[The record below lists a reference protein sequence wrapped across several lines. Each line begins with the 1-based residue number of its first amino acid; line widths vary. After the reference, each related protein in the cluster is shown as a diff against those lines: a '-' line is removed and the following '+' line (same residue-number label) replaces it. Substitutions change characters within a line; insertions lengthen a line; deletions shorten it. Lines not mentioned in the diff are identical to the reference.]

1 MSDCISRSDLVRHVH
16 GTLPPDADLMVK
28 QHLTG
33 CERCRAVVADIVA
46 PTRSTEGLTEGLA
59 STPEP
64 ALTTGGTLERF
75 VLLGELG
82 AGAMGRVYAAWD
94 PKLARRIALKVVRHE
109 FLAKL
114 AARRE
119 ALMNEARAMA
129 QLSHPNVVT
138 VHDVFEVSGQLV
150 IEMEF
155 VEGTTLRWWMAGK
168 RSVSE
173 RWEMILAA
181 GRGLAAAHA
190 GKVLHRDFKPDN
202 VLVGVDGR
210 ARVAD
215 FGLAHLVDEGEAAV
229 AGGTHGYLAPEALKR
244 DVDARADQYSFAVT
258 AWEVLCGAR
267 PEDATKSPPA
277 AAVRVLRRALSA
289 DAAQRFPDLHQ
300 LLEALEAARRSPV
313 RRAQV
318 LVATVALAIA
328 TGVIFTNAREERLA
342 CAEGEA
348 LAAAALPDE
357 RAASIV
363 KAFEATGTE
372 SAGIIARDVVER
384 SRKRASEW
392 ASGFERACRG
402 ARSASVGSRGLE
414 EARLKC
420 FRRNLVNLE
429 VITDEWTRASADAVS
444 DAQQAIDSV
453 GFDMDCQ
460 AATPESNL
468 VLPTDPEKAREAI
481 ALRQKLD
488 RLQARSLA
496 LSADRLAAV
505 ATETEQLLQQS
516 ETLGDQVA
524 VSEAATLLARLD
536 QLTERSNLQHS
547 LIALR
552 AALAVSDYENAT
564 LYALGL
570 AQILWSERAEEA
582 LRWLEVAEGLAT
594 RIHSDRLH
602 GNIEITRGVTLRNL
616 ARFDEATAANR
627 RGLAAWLRAFGPD
640 SLEVAQAQ
648 NNLGSALV
656 SQGQFDEARGL
667 LEQSLATRAK
677 RLGPEHSSLL
687 AVKSNLGDLLVQTG
701 HPVEG
706 LAMLDSVV
714 AKLQPIDGK
723 PHRRRIYG
731 LNNRIIA
738 YVALGRIDEARRDLE
753 EALTLA
759 SPKSDLRARLL
770 RHQCVID
777 LAQNISS
784 NCLRL
789 VDEADGMEGPPAKDP
804 SWAVVS
810 EGLRADTYLQLGRLD
825 EARVEVEKA
834 RQHIVPATNPFT
846 RARIARVEA
855 ALAIDAGR

>member
-16 GTLPPDADLMVK
+16 GTLPPDADVMVK

-46 PTRSTEGLTEGLA
+46 PTRSTEGLTTVAPAEPTLA
-59 STPEP
+59 
-64 ALTTGGTLERF
+64 TGGTLERF

-94 PKLARRIALKVVRHE
+94 PKLARRVALKVVRHE

-114 AARRE
+114 ATRRE

-129 QLSHPNVVT
+129 QLAHPNVVT

-155 VEGTTLRWWMAGK
+155 VEGSTLRWWMAGN
-168 RSVSE
+168 RSRSE
-173 RWEMILAA
+173 RWELILAA

-190 GKVLHRDFKPDN
+190 SKVLHRDFKPDN

-215 FGLAHLVDEGEAAV
+215 FGLAHLVDQGEAAV
-229 AGGTHGYLAPEALKR
+229 AGGTHGYLAPEALKS

-267 PEDATKSPPA
+267 PEDASKRPPA
-277 AAVRVLRRALSA
+277 AAEKVLRRALSA
-289 DAAQRFPDLHQ
+289 DAAQRFPDLHT
-300 LLEALEAARRSPV
+300 LLESLEAARRSPV

-318 LVATVALAIA
+318 LVATLALGVAA
-328 TGVIFTNAREERLA
+328 GVIVVNAREERLA

-348 LAAAALPDE
+348 LAATALPDE

-363 KAFEATGTE
+363 KAFEATGAE

-384 SRKRASEW
+384 SRQRASEW
-392 ASGFERACRG
+392 TQGFERACRG
-402 ARSASVGSRGLE
+402 AHSASVGSRGLE

-429 VITDEWTRASADAVS
+429 VITDEWTRASAEAVS

-453 GFDMDCQ
+453 GFDMDC
-460 AATPESNL
+460 ASASPESNL
-468 VLPTDPEKAREAI
+468 VLPADPAKAREAI

-496 LSADRLAAV
+496 LSTVQLAAV
-505 ATETEQLLQQS
+505 ATETEALLQQS
-516 ETLGDQVA
+516 QSLGDQTA
-524 VSEAATLLARLD
+524 VSEAATLLARID
-536 QLTERSNLQHS
+536 QLTERSNQQHS
-547 LIALR
+547 LIGLR
-552 AALAVSDYENAT
+552 ASLAASDYENAT
-564 LYALGL
+564 LNALGL
-570 AQILWSERAEEA
+570 AQILWAERAEES
-582 LRWLEVAEGLAT
+582 LRWIEVAEGLAT

-602 GNIEITRGVTLRNL
+602 GNIEISRGVTLRHL
-616 ARFDEATAANR
+616 ARFDDAAAALR
-627 RGLAAWLRAFGPD
+627 RGLAAWVRAFGPD

-648 NNLGSALV
+648 NNLASALQ
-656 SQGQFDEARGL
+656 SLGQLDEARGL
-667 LEQSLATRAK
+667 FEQSLATRSRRMGA
-677 RLGPEHSSLL
+677 EHSSLL
-687 AVKSNLGDLLVQTG
+687 APKSNLGDLLVQTG
-701 HPVEG
+701 HATEG
-706 LAMLDSVV
+706 LAMIDSVL
-714 AKLQPIDGK
+714 AKLQPVDGK
-723 PHRRRIYG
+723 PHRRRIYA

-738 YVALGRIDEARRDLE
+738 YVALGRIDEARRDLN

-759 SPKSDLRARLL
+759 PPKSDLRARLL
-770 RHQCVID
+770 RHQCGID
-777 LAQNISS
+777 LAQNVSS

-789 VDEADGMEGPPAKDP
+789 LDEADAMEGAPAKDP

-810 EGLRADTYLQLGRLD
+810 EALRADTYLRLGQL
-825 EARVEVEKA
+825 EPAHVEVEKA
-834 RQHIVPATNPFT
+834 RQHIVPATIALT

-855 ALAIDAGR
+855 ALGVDAGR

>member
-16 GTLPPDADLMVK
+16 GTLPPDADVMVK

-33 CERCRAVVADIVA
+33 CERCRTVVADIVA
-46 PTRSTEGLTEGLA
+46 PTRSTEGLSA
-59 STPEP
+59 VAPAEP
-64 ALTTGGTLERF
+64 ALATGGTLERF

-94 PKLARRIALKVVRHE
+94 PKLARRVALKVVRHE

-114 AARRE
+114 ATRRE

-129 QLSHPNVVT
+129 QLAHPNVVT

-155 VEGTTLRWWMAGK
+155 VEGLTLRWWMAGN
-168 RSVSE
+168 RTASE
-173 RWEMILAA
+173 RWEMMLAA

-190 GKVLHRDFKPDN
+190 SKVLHRDFKPDN

-215 FGLAHLVDEGEAAV
+215 FGLAHLVEQGEAAV
-229 AGGTHGYLAPEALKR
+229 AGGTHGYLAPEALKS

-267 PEDATKSPPA
+267 PDDASKRPPA
-277 AAVRVLRRALSA
+277 AAEKVLRRALSA

-318 LVATVALAIA
+318 VVATVALAIA
-328 TGVIFTNAREERLA
+328 TGVIFMNAREERLA

-348 LAAAALPDE
+348 LAAAALTEE
-357 RAASIV
+357 RATSIV
-363 KAFEATGTE
+363 KAFEATGSE

-384 SRKRASEW
+384 ARQRASEW
-392 ASGFERACRG
+392 AAGFERACHG

-468 VLPTDPEKAREAI
+468 VLPRDPEKAREAI

-496 LSADRLAAV
+496 LSADKLAAV
-505 ATETEQLLQQS
+505 ATETEVLLQQS
-516 ETLGDQVA
+516 ERVGDQVG
-524 VSEAATLLARLD
+524 VSEAATLLARID
-536 QLTERSNLQHS
+536 QLSERSNLQHS
-547 LIALR
+547 LLALR

-564 LYALGL
+564 LNALGL
-570 AQILWSERAEEA
+570 AQILWSDRAEEA

-602 GNIEITRGVTLRNL
+602 GNIEVTRGVTLRHL
-616 ARFDEATAANR
+616 ARFDDAAVALR
-627 RGLAAWLRAFGPD
+627 RGLAAWVRAFGPD

-648 NNLGSALV
+648 NNLASALQ
-656 SQGQFDEARGL
+656 SLGQLDEARGL
-667 LEQSLATRAK
+667 FEQSLATRSK
-677 RLGPEHSSLL
+677 RMGSEHSSLL
-687 AVKSNLGDLLVQTG
+687 APKSNLGDLLVQTG
-701 HPVEG
+701 HATEG
-706 LAMLDSVV
+706 LAMIDWVL
-714 AKLQPIDGK
+714 AKLQPVDGK
-723 PHRRRIYG
+723 PHRRRIYA
-731 LNNRIIA
+731 LNNRI
-738 YVALGRIDEARRDLE
+738 VALVVLGRTDEARRDLD
-753 EALTLA
+753 EAVTLA
-759 SPKSDLRARLL
+759 PPKSDLRARLL
-770 RHQCVID
+770 RHQCGID

-789 VDEADGMEGPPAKDP
+789 IDEADAMEGAPAKDP

-810 EGLRADTYLQLGRLD
+810 EALRADTYLRLGQL
-825 EARVEVEKA
+825 EQARAEVEKA
-834 RQHIVPATNPFT
+834 RQHIVPATIPLT

-855 ALAIDAGR
+855 ALASDAGR

>member
-33 CERCRAVVADIVA
+33 CDRCRAVVADIVA
-46 PTRSTEGLTEGLA
+46 PTRSTEGLSEGLA
-59 STPEP
+59 TAPEP

-94 PKLARRIALKVVRHE
+94 PKLARRVALKVVRHE

-190 GKVLHRDFKPDN
+190 SKVLHRDFKPDN

-267 PEDATKSPPA
+267 PEDASKSPPA
-277 AAVRVLRRALSA
+277 AAVKVLRRALSA
-289 DAAQRFPDLHQ
+289 DAAQRFPDLHE

-318 LVATVALAIA
+318 LVATAALAIA
-328 TGVIFTNAREERLA
+328 TGVIFANAREERLA

-372 SAGIIARDVVER
+372 SAGIIARVPPSGRAGSNGPVVER
-384 SRKRASEW
+384 GRP
-392 ASGFERACRG
+392 
-402 ARSASVGSRGLE
+402 RSAPVASRRRGSS
-414 EARLKC
+414 
-420 FRRNLVNLE
+420 
-429 VITDEWTRASADAVS
+429 ASA
-444 DAQQAIDSV
+444 
-453 GFDMDCQ
+453 
-460 AATPESNL
+460 AT
-468 VLPTDPEKAREAI
+468 
-481 ALRQKLD
+481 
-488 RLQARSLA
+488 
-496 LSADRLAAV
+496 
-505 ATETEQLLQQS
+505 
-516 ETLGDQVA
+516 
-524 VSEAATLLARLD
+524 
-536 QLTERSNLQHS
+536 
-547 LIALR
+547 
-552 AALAVSDYENAT
+552 
-564 LYALGL
+564 
-570 AQILWSERAEEA
+570 W
-582 LRWLEVAEGLAT
+582 
-594 RIHSDRLH
+594 
-602 GNIEITRGVTLRNL
+602 
-616 ARFDEATAANR
+616 
-627 RGLAAWLRAFGPD
+627 
-640 SLEVAQAQ
+640 
-648 NNLGSALV
+648 
-656 SQGQFDEARGL
+656 
-667 LEQSLATRAK
+667 
-677 RLGPEHSSLL
+677 
-687 AVKSNLGDLLVQTG
+687 
-701 HPVEG
+701 
-706 LAMLDSVV
+706 
-714 AKLQPIDGK
+714 
-723 PHRRRIYG
+723 
-731 LNNRIIA
+731 
-738 YVALGRIDEARRDLE
+738 
-753 EALTLA
+753 
-759 SPKSDLRARLL
+759 
-770 RHQCVID
+770 
-777 LAQNISS
+777 
-784 NCLRL
+784 
-789 VDEADGMEGPPAKDP
+789 
-804 SWAVVS
+804 
-810 EGLRADTYLQLGRLD
+810 
-825 EARVEVEKA
+825 
-834 RQHIVPATNPFT
+834 
-846 RARIARVEA
+846 
-855 ALAIDAGR
+855 